1 MHPLECRTDARIP
14 FPSFF
19 WRLSLPL
26 CVLHFSDRRL
36 ARTQTKRGILVCRSA
51 SNERDHRLSVCLCCC
66 CTCMSCPHDC
76 RNLFLPLS
84 PCMQGKEGILHSKA
98 RTRCPGPWLLH
109 LAVKERE
116 RENAQTRIYQGCLG
130 AFLRTWSKERRI
142 PVFDSVGMQ
151 TGIGVCADHWA
162 SACCNRGNRLV
173 EMHTTRRCII
183 PACTQC
189 TPKGAHS

>member
-19 WRLSLPL
+19 WRRLSLFVYCISL
-26 CVLHFSDRRL
+26 TDVLPVR
-36 ARTQTKRGILVCRSA
+36 KRSEGSWFVEVHPTNETTVC
-51 SNERDHRLSVCLCCC
+51 LSVCAAAALACLARMIAGTSFSLSLLACKAKKEFCTPRRGHAAQAHGCC
-66 CTCMSCPHDC
+66 
-76 RNLFLPLS
+76 
-84 PCMQGKEGILHSKA
+84 ILQS
-98 RTRCPGPWLLH
+98 R
-109 LAVKERE
+109 RE

-183 PACTQC
+183 PVCTQC